1 MSKNILSSNHLK
13 LLFKDKGYE
22 SFNELKAEIVLVMI
36 ENFINHYI
44 HSEESGKSRD
54 IFDDTPYEA
63 NTSDERADRLIF
75 NRLKKLRE
83 DILNSNIL
91 TITELNNRYNKSSFY
106 ERTLLT
112 PYTVMYNVGIN
123 ALLKAKKELFSKDE
137 QNVWLPD
144 VLSIYMI
151 IDSKAL
157 NIPFEKYPFIH
168 NDTFDDIVDIFMRIN
183 SKFRERDNT
192 VSLYKNPTIV
202 MKTGKMSSRVC
213 SAINNIKYK

>member
-13 LLFKDKGYE
+13 LLFKNKGYE

-44 HSEESGKSRD
+44 HSEENGKSRD

-157 NIPFEKYPFIH
+157 DIPFEKYPFIH

-183 SKFRERDNT
+183 SKFREMDKT

-213 SAINNIKYK
+213 NAINNIKYK